1 MEGGEECAS
10 TPCSLLYSIRQ
21 NQYFYHHQ
29 SNYCGI
35 TLMLTAER
43 EDRNGGMP
51 PETSGMFGFIVRI
64 LLVCFVIVSALVAY
78 IQRDRIQ
85 GYVDSW
91 SAVAPDTAM
100 LALYKQMDIDPLPA
114 PVANQKPL
122 AAHLDTLRREP
133 CDWDALY
140 AFAGDLQTAGYKR
153 EAAKVLVAFSNK
165 CQPSNVA
172 LNWASDILYGLSDLD
187 GALRVSDDLLKMS
200 GDNPQFHFARGQ
212 MLHSAHRYQEAINE
226 YYSTI
231 GLINDQRILNSNVFS
246 GMAASYVAL
255 ENYCEAITPLQS
267 WIAINPSKND
277 TRQVQ
282 TMIEDYSK
290 KGRCE
295 RAYATGS
302 ERFPTQ
308 GKDVILAKISVNGIS
323 GVFVVDTGA
332 SFVSLTKEFAERAKL
347 PLSNDY
353 SVRMQT
359 ANGVSYAQRSTASQI
374 KLGKVAAN
382 DVATVVLS
390 EDGKSLGG
398 GVDGLLGR
406 SFLSRFDVTFGTD
419 EWRIEA
425 KK

>member
-1 MEGGEECAS
+1 
-10 TPCSLLYSIRQ
+10 
-21 NQYFYHHQ
+21 
-29 SNYCGI
+29 
-35 TLMLTAER
+35 MLKAER

-51 PETSGMFGFIVRI
+51 PEPSGIVGFVVKII
-64 LLVCFVIVSALVAY
+64 LVCFVIVSALAAY
-78 IQRDRIQ
+78 IEKDRIQ
-85 GYVDSW
+85 GYVDSF
-91 SAVAPDTAM
+91 SAVPPDAAM
-100 LALYKQMDIDPLPA
+100 LALYAQMDIQPLPA
-114 PVANQKPL
+114 VVASRKPL
-122 AAHLDTLRREP
+122 ATHLDTLRREP

-172 LNWASDILYGLSDLD
+172 LNWAADILYGLSDLD
-187 GALRVSDDLLKMS
+187 GALKTSDELLKMS
-200 GDNPQFHFARGQ
+200 GDNAQFHFNRGQ
-212 MLHSAHRYQEAINE
+212 MLHSAHRYPEAINE

-231 GLINDQRILNSNVFS
+231 GLTDDQRSLNSIVFS
-246 GMAASYVAL
+246 RMAASYVAL

-282 TMIEDYSK
+282 TMIEEYSS

-302 ERFPTQ
+302 ERLPTQ
-308 GKDVILAKISVNGIS
+308 GKDVILAKISVNGVS
-323 GVFVVDTGA
+323 GTFIVDTGA

-353 SVRMQT
+353 SVLMQT

-390 EDGKSLGG
+390 ESGKSLGN

-406 SFLSRFDVTFGTD
+406 SFLSRFDVTFGAN
-419 EWRIEA
+419 EWRVEA

>member
-1 MEGGEECAS
+1 
-10 TPCSLLYSIRQ
+10 
-21 NQYFYHHQ
+21 
-29 SNYCGI
+29 
-35 TLMLTAER
+35 MLKAER

-51 PETSGMFGFIVRI
+51 PEPAGMFGFIVKI
-64 LLVCFVIVSALVAY
+64 LLVCFVIVCALAAY
-78 IQRDRIQ
+78 IEKDRIQ
-85 GYVDSW
+85 GYVDSLT
-91 SAVAPDTAM
+91 AVAPDATM
-100 LALYKQMDIDPLPA
+100 LALYKQMNIDPLPA
-114 PVANQKPL
+114 AVASRKPL
-122 AAHLDTLRREP
+122 ATHLDTLRREP

-140 AFAGDLQTAGYKR
+140 AFAGDLQAAGYKR
-153 EAAKVLVAFSNK
+153 EAANVLVAFSDK

-172 LNWASDILYGLSDLD
+172 LNWASEILYGLSDLN
-187 GALRVSDDLLKMS
+187 GALKISDELLKMS
-200 GDNPQFHFARGQ
+200 GDNALFHYSRGR
-212 MLHSAHRYQEAINE
+212 MLHSAHRYQEAIDE
-226 YYSTI
+226 YYSMI
-231 GLINDQRILNSNVFS
+231 GLIDDQRILNSNVFN

-282 TMIEDYSK
+282 TMIEEYSK
-290 KGRCE
+290 KGGCE

-302 ERFPTQ
+302 DRFPTQ

-332 SFVSLTKEFAERAKL
+332 SFVSLTKAFAERAKL

-390 EDGKSLGG
+390 EDGTSLGSD
-398 GVDGLLGR
+398 VDGLLGR
-406 SFLSRFDVTFGTD
+406 SFLSRFDVRFGAN
-419 EWRIEA
+419 EWQIEA
-425 KK
+425 KR